1 MAVTAILSGIFILI
15 LALFISM
22 NLTNLHLPLVSGFV
36 DLVEYKEKPKNQEK
50 IIKCGVDYPVC
61 ADGKRCINGFCKNDT
76 IPELRGT
83 GLRIVP

>member
-15 LALFISM
+15 LSVFISM
-22 NLTNLHLPLVSGFV
+22 NLSNLNLPVLSGFV
-36 DLVEYKEKPKNQEK
+36 DLVEYEEKPKHMNV
-50 IIKCGVDYPVC
+50 KCGVDYPSC
-61 ADGKRCINGFCKNDT
+61 TDGKRCVNGFCKDDA

>member
-1 MAVTAILSGIFILI
+1 MAVTAILSGIFIL
-15 LALFISM
+15 LLSLFISI
-22 NLTNLHLPLVSGFV
+22 NLTNQHLPIVSGFV
-36 DLVEYKEKPKNQEK
+36 DLVEYEENAKNVNV
-50 IIKCGVDYPVC
+50 KCGVDYPAC